1 MMNRRIPLTA
11 GLCLAA
17 TGFSSTANAQAA
29 FAGVKFD
36 AEATVAGQKLQLNGA
51 GVRFRAIFKVYAAAL
66 YTPAKIT
73 TNEAAIRISGPR
85 RLHMIA
91 LRNVKGDDFGKLF
104 TNSMEANASREEFA
118 KSISNVVRMGQIFAD
133 ARNFN
138 EKDVILVDY
147 VPGTGT
153 VVSHK
158 GKQMGEPFKEPEFN
172 SLMMKIWFGP
182 KPADEPLRVALLGGQ
197 STANTNL

>member
-1 MMNRRIPLTA
+1 
-11 GLCLAA
+11 
-17 TGFSSTANAQAA
+17 
-29 FAGVKFD
+29 
-36 AEATVAGQKLQLNGA
+36 
-51 GVRFRAIFKVYAAAL
+51 
-66 YTPAKIT
+66 
-73 TNEAAIRISGPR
+73 
-85 RLHMIA
+85 
-91 LRNVKGDDFGKLF
+91 
-104 TNSMEANASREEFA
+104 MEANSTREEFA
-118 KSISNVVRMGQIFAD
+118 KSIGNVVRMGQIFAD

-182 KPADEPLRVALLGGQ
+182 KPADEALRVALLGGQ